1 LRKFQLTAFIL
12 LAVTLAL
19 DSCRDIP
26 RDNPYDPE
34 TDVLLV
40 SVLSPGDSTS
50 FYAGDSITFRVTAR
64 TGFDNAPAGDTFLWR
79 SNISGPVSTSA
90 EFTIGSLP
98 PGNHRITVT
107 VTDSQ
112 NRHGTKEIRVIINKV
127 PDFGV
132 IITNPP
138 DTIFVIGSGFTPS
151 AREYVAEGSTIIGR
165 LWSFG
170 TGSGI
175 ANSTVR
181 DPGPVVYNLPG
192 VFQIIYQIVDDQGRT
207 AADTV
212 IVEVLSESVPAVVEI
227 SSPSTDT
234 TVSRDDSLFFDA
246 VEIVTSARIARRGW
260 IYPQGSGLEML
271 EDTVAS
277 VGWRIMTR
285 PGIFEIIYRVIDVL
299 GVPAADTVTV
309 TVNDTL
315 SQPSVAIISP
325 QSDDTTVVAGDSIWF
340 EGFLIPDRAE
350 GISQAWDYG
359 PQSGIDASADTIK
372 VPGWRTFNQS
382 GEHWVSYSAV
392 DLSGRGSKD
401 SLKVTVVE
409 NQPPSATIIEPSAAD
424 ILVGRGLSVAFRATD
439 SDPEG
444 RPLIRFWLWGEGS
457 GIDASASD
465 SVADPGTRTFNN
477 TGNFTVSYNVI
488 DDKGLQDAD
497 TVNVTVAENQPPSAQ
512 IIVPSV
518 DTTIAA
524 WSEIVFSG
532 TDSDPD
538 GTIVSRSWSYG
549 TGSGVSAEGDTTV
562 TSEPRM
568 FSIPGIFDVI
578 YSVVDNMF
586 GAASDTAKIT
596 VQANGRPQA
605 TIYSPAGVVTI
616 AVGDSISF
624 IAVDSDPD
632 GPVVYRNWNY
642 GVGSGIPDD
651 AIAFPD
657 YRTFNIAG
665 EFAVVYVVR
674 DNVGGVCADTVV
686 VTVSP

>member
-1 LRKFQLTAFIL
+1 MRKFQLTAFIL

-19 DSCRDIP
+19 ASCRDTP

-79 SNISGPVSTSA
+79 SNISGLISTSA
-90 EFTIGSLP
+90 EFTIDNLP

-107 VTDSQ
+107 VSDSQ
-112 NRHGTKEIRVIINKV
+112 NRRGTKEIKVIINKV

-151 AREYVAEGSTIIGR
+151 AREYLAEGTTIIGR

-175 ANSTVR
+175 ANSTAR

-192 VFQIIYQIVDDQGRT
+192 VFQLICQIVDDQART
-207 AADTV
+207 TADTV
-212 IVEVLSESVPAVVEI
+212 IVEVLSESVPAVVQI

-234 TVSRDDSLFFDA
+234 AVTRGDSLFFDA
-246 VEIVTSARIARRGW
+246 VEIVTSARIAWRGW

-299 GVPAADTVTV
+299 GVPGADTVTV

-315 SQPSVAIISP
+315 LPPSVAIISP

-340 EGFLIPDRAE
+340 EGILIPDRTE
-350 GISQAWDYG
+350 EISQAWDYG

-392 DLSGRGSKD
+392 NLSGRGSKD

-409 NQPPSATIIEPSAAD
+409 NQPPSATIIEPSTAD
-424 ILVGRGLSVAFRATD
+424 ISVGLGLPVAFRATD

-457 GIDASASD
+457 GIDPSASD

-477 TGNFTVSYNVI
+477 AGNFTASYNVI
-488 DDKGLQDAD
+488 DDKGLQAAD
-497 TVNVTVAENQPPSAQ
+497 TVNLTATENQLPGAQ
-512 IIVPSV
+512 LIAPSV

-524 WSEIVFSG
+524 WAEIVFSG

-549 TGSGVSAEGDTTV
+549 TGSGVSAEGDTTAS
-562 TSEPRM
+562 TGPKI

-578 YSVVDNMF
+578 YSVIDNMF
-586 GAASDTAKIT
+586 GTASDTAKIT

-605 TIYSPAGVVTI
+605 TIFSPAGLVTI
-616 AVGDSISF
+616 TVGDSISF
-624 IAVDSDPD
+624 IALDSDPD
-632 GPVVYRNWNY
+632 GSVVYRNWNY
-642 GVGSGIPDD
+642 GAGTGIPDD
-651 AIAFPD
+651 PVACPD

-665 EFAVVYVVR
+665 EFTVVYKVR
-674 DNVGGVCADTVV
+674 DNVGGVCADTVLI
-686 VTVSP
+686 TVLP